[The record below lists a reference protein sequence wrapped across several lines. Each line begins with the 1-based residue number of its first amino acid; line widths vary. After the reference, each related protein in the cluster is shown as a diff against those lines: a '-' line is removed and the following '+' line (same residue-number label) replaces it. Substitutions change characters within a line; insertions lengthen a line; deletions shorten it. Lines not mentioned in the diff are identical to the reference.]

1 MLLLF
6 LFFFFSC
13 RRRHTRCLSDWSSDV
28 CSSDLGCPTE
38 IGESLYL
45 TNGTTCSWTA
55 FRRLSGSLA
64 ELPPTWDRLPQ
75 TSGRRISTPRA
86 SSIGT
91 AAACQPT
98 IPERH
103 ARRLASR
110 QGATRTLAIA
120 SPDSPFFRRTSVSAM
135 AATPTST
142 TPT

>member
-1 MLLLF
+1 MAP
-6 LFFFFSC
+6 SV
-13 RRRHTRCLSDWSSDV
+13 SA
-28 CSSDLGCPTE
+28 GCPTE

-55 FRRLSGSLA
+55 FRRLLGSLA

-103 ARRLASR
+103 APRLASP
-110 QGATRTLAIA
+110 QGATRTFAIA
-120 SPDSPFFRRTSVSAM
+120 HPDSTLFPRT
-135 AATPTST
+135 TGFP
-142 TPT
+142 